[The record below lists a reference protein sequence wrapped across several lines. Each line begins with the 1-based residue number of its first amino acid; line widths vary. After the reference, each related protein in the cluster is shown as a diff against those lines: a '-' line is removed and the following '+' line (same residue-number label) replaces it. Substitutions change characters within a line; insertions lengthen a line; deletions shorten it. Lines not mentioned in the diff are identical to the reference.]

1 MSTER
6 APRHPPQPAT
16 SATQRIH
23 MRVIDVADASEFAG
37 EEESGWASGR
47 YLEEEPLGACGTG
60 A

>member
-1 MSTER
+1 
-6 APRHPPQPAT
+6 
-16 SATQRIH
+16 